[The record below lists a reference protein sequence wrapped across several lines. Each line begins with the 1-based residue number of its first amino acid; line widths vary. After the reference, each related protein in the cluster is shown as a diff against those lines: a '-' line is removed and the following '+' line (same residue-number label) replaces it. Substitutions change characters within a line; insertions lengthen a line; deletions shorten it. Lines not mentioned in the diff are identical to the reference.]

1 MNKSQELVALTR
13 DIIAAIRQFE
23 GLLHEEADILA
34 SVEKDGLMEIAD
46 RKTRYADHLDQLV
59 KRRARVMEGLG
70 LQEGDPRQ
78 LLHLL
83 ESHDQVRLMT
93 RDWDN
98 ALQTLKQCKQLNEVA
113 GASIQSLARYTRRG
127 LEILTGSEPHPTY
140 GRQGQFVADT
150 LGQER
155 GTA

>member
-23 GLLHEEADILA
+23 GLLHEEADVLA
-34 SVEKDGLMEIAD
+34 SAEKDGLMEIAD

-59 KRRARVMEGLG
+59 KRRARAMEGLG

-78 LLHLL
+78 LLQLL
-83 ESHDQVRLMT
+83 ESHDQVRVMT

-98 ALQTLKQCKQLNEVA
+98 ALLTLKHCKQLNEIA
-113 GASIQSLARYTRRG
+113 GASIRSLTLYTRRG
-127 LEILTGSEPHPTY
+127 LEIITGAEHHPTY
-140 GRQGQFVADT
+140 GPQGHFVDEAP
-150 LGQER
+150 GKER